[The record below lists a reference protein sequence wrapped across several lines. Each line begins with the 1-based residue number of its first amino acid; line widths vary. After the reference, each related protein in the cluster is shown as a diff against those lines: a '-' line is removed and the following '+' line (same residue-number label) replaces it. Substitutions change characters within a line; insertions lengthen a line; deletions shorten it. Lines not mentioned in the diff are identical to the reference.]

1 MLELTPR
8 LKTIGESIER
18 CNVVA
23 DIGSDHAYL
32 PIYLI
37 KNNKANKVIASDINI
52 GPAKIS
58 KERIK
63 KYGLENYIEVR
74 IGNGL
79 KVIDKYEADIIVI
92 AGMGGLLIKS
102 IIEERMDVAI
112 SDDRLI
118 LQPMR
123 DSRALISWLLK
134 SSFVIIDGEVIKENE
149 KYYEIIRTCF
159 DEEADRDAEVIN
171 EVYYYKN
178 TPVLHEYIDRKI
190 EQYMNIINQL
200 KASNVAD
207 SDARMRECIEE
218 LNNYREAK
226 KWLILNAEQ

>member
-8 LKTIGESIER
+8 LRAIGESIER
-18 CNVVA
+18 CNVIA

-37 KNNKANKVIASDINI
+37 KNNKADKVIASDINI
-52 GPAKIS
+52 GPARIS
-58 KERIK
+58 KERVK
-63 KYGLENYIEVR
+63 KYGLEDYIEVR

-79 KVIDKYEADIIVI
+79 EVLNKGEADIIVI

-102 IIEERMDVAI
+102 ILEERIDVAR
-112 SDDRLI
+112 DADRLI

-123 DSRALISWLLK
+123 DSRTLINWLLK
-134 SSFVIIDGEVIKENE
+134 KSFVIIDGEIVKENE
-149 KYYEIIRTCF
+149 KYYEIIRTCY
-159 DEEADRDAEVIN
+159 DENSDCSDEVIN

-178 TPVLHEYIDRKI
+178 TPVLHEYIDKKI
-190 EQYMNIINQL
+190 EQYKNIINQL

-207 SDARMRECIEE
+207 SDERMCECIKE

-226 KWLILNAEQ
+226 KWLI

>member
-8 LKTIGESIER
+8 LKAIGESIER
-18 CNVVA
+18 CKVIA

-37 KNNKANKVIASDINI
+37 KNSKADKVIASDINL
-52 GPAKIS
+52 GPARIS
-58 KERIK
+58 EERIK
-63 KYGLENYIEVR
+63 KHGLEDYIEVR

-79 KVIDKYEADIIVI
+79 EILNKNEADIIVI

-102 IIEERMDVAI
+102 IIEESIDIAK
-112 SDDRLI
+112 SANKLI

-123 DSRALISWLLK
+123 DSRALIRWLLK
-134 SSFVIIDGEVIKENE
+134 NSFVIIDGEIVKENE
-149 KYYEIIRTCF
+149 KYYEIIRSRF
-159 DEEADRDAEVIN
+159 DEQSDCNAEVIN

-178 TPVLHEYIDRKI
+178 TPVLHEYIDKKI
-190 EQYMNIINQL
+190 HQYSNIINQL
-200 KASNVAD
+200 KASNVSD
-207 SDARMRECIEE
+207 GDARMQECINE

-226 KWLILNAEQ
+226 KWLI